1 MSETKN
7 PQNTTENKI
16 PSVNEM
22 LTMILLLKNKYQNLK
37 NKTIQMI
44 KKTYLEID
52 KYFKVKNLDVCKIK
66 MDEIINKENSV
77 YSLDILIN
85 SCFIIKEKIAFLMKG
100 NQVPNNLR
108 SYFDNI
114 LFGSQN
120 FEIEEF
126 PQFKQMLSNKFGKQF
141 IQNCEL
147 NKDNFVN
154 QNLIKLLEVK
164 QNDENL
170 IIYKLQLYANYRKFV
185 FNFGDKFNNVSSSNI
200 QNCNLSNQSF
210 FKNLSFNNNMKE
222 VDDCQYQGGQGFYPF
237 NNNSF
242 NKSNSANFNNNNINK
257 NNSVNVNS
265 NNINKN
271 NSVNVNSNNINK
283 NNSVNCSNNNNNN
296 NSYRLLKDVSQISNA
311 NPQQMMNSINQ
322 NNSNIKQSKNEFH
335 LLDSISTQASNIS
348 QQNISQSK
356 NISNSSKMIK
366 KSKTFNDS
374 VTPTPECD
382 NLSEPAEIDNL
393 AESVKLNK

>member
-16 PSVNEM
+16 PSKNEI
-22 LTMILLLKNKYQNLK
+22 LTMILLLENKYQNLK

-44 KKTYLEID
+44 NKTYLEID
-52 KYFKVKNLDVCKIK
+52 KYFKEKNLDVCKIK

-85 SCFIIKEKIAFLMKG
+85 SCKIIKAKIEFLMKQ
-100 NQVPNNLR
+100 NQVPNDLR
-108 SYFDNI
+108 IYFDNI
-114 LFGSQN
+114 LFASQN

-147 NKDNFVN
+147 NKDNFVK

-170 IIYKLQLYANYRKFV
+170 IIYKLKCYANYRKFV

-200 QNCNLSNQSF
+200 QNCNSSNQLF
-210 FKNLSFNNNMKE
+210 FTNLSFNNNIQE

-242 NKSNSANFNNNNINK
+242 NKSNSVNYNNNNINK
-257 NNSVNVNS
+257 NNSVNFNS

-271 NSVNVNSNNINK
+271 NSVNF
-283 NNSVNCSNNNNNN
+283 SNNNNNN

-335 LLDSISTQASNIS
+335 LLDSISTQASNVS
-348 QQNISQSK
+348 QQKLSQSK
-356 NISNSSKMIK
+356 NISNSRKMIK

>member
-16 PSVNEM
+16 PSKNEI
-22 LTMILLLKNKYQNLK
+22 LTMVLLLENKYQNLK

-44 KKTYLEID
+44 NKTYLEID
-52 KYFKVKNLDVCKIK
+52 KYFKEKNLDVCKIK

-85 SCFIIKEKIAFLMKG
+85 SCKIIKAKIEFLMKQ
-100 NQVPNNLR
+100 NQVPNDLR
-108 SYFDNI
+108 IYFDNI
-114 LFGSQN
+114 LFASQN

-154 QNLIKLLEVK
+154 QNLIKFLEVK

-170 IIYKLQLYANYRKFV
+170 IIDKLKCYANSRKFV

-200 QNCNLSNQSF
+200 QNCNSSNQLF
-210 FKNLSFNNNMKE
+210 FTNLSFNNNIQE

-242 NKSNSANFNNNNINK
+242 NKSNSVNYNNNIINK
-257 NNSVNVNS
+257 NNSVNFNS
-265 NNINKN
+265 NSINKN
-271 NSVNVNSNNINK
+271 NSVNF
-283 NNSVNCSNNNNNN
+283 SNNNNNN

-335 LLDSISTQASNIS
+335 LLDSISTQASNVS
-348 QQNISQSK
+348 QQKLSQSK
-356 NISNSSKMIK
+356 NISNSRKMIK

>member
-16 PSVNEM
+16 PSKNEI
-22 LTMILLLKNKYQNLK
+22 LTMVLLLENKYQNLK

-44 KKTYLEID
+44 NKTYLEID
-52 KYFKVKNLDVCKIK
+52 KYFKEKNLDVCKIK

-85 SCFIIKEKIAFLMKG
+85 SCKIIKAKIEFLMKQ
-100 NQVPNNLR
+100 NQVPNDLR
-108 SYFDNI
+108 IYFDNI
-114 LFGSQN
+114 LFASQN

-147 NKDNFVN
+147 NKDNFVK

-170 IIYKLQLYANYRKFV
+170 IIYKLKCYANYRKFV

-200 QNCNLSNQSF
+200 QNCNSSNQLF
-210 FKNLSFNNNMKE
+210 FTNLSFNNNIQE

-242 NKSNSANFNNNNINK
+242 NKSNSVNYNNNNINK
-257 NNSVNVNS
+257 NNSVNFNS

-271 NSVNVNSNNINK
+271 NSVNF
-283 NNSVNCSNNNNNN
+283 SNNNNNN

-335 LLDSISTQASNIS
+335 LLDSISTQASNVS
-348 QQNISQSK
+348 QQKLSQSK
-356 NISNSSKMIK
+356 NISNSRKMIK

>member
-52 KYFKVKNLDVCKIK
+52 EYFKVKNLDVCKIK

-170 IIYKLQLYANYRKFV
+170 IIYKLKCYANDRKFV
-185 FNFGDKFNNVSSSNI
+185 FNFGDKFNNVSSSN
-200 QNCNLSNQSF
+200 NQSF
-210 FKNLSFNNNMKE
+210 FKNLDLSFNNNMQE
-222 VDDCQYQGGQGFYPF
+222 VEDCQYQGGQGFYPF

-242 NKSNSANFNNNNINK
+242 NKSNSANFNN
-257 NNSVNVNS
+257 